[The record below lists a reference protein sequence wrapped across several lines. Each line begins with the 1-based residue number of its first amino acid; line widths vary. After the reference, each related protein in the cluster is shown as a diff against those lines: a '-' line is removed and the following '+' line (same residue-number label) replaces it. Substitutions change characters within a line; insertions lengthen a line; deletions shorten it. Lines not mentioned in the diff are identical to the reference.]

1 MVHSYRCRTGRNLLH
16 QVEFRCPT
24 VWAEQLIQRLGH
36 VGQSLPLEL
45 QEELVSIAVLM
56 IADLKEGHSIRTNR
70 SERYVSF
77 ILMVKRMA
85 RWQILHGDSVVGS
98 VCQLWGRNW
107 LLLLLRLKIHKKP
120 L

>member
-24 VWAEQLIQRLGH
+24 VWAEQLIQGLGH

-56 IADLKEGHSIRTNR
+56 IADLKEGHSIRADR
-70 SERYVSF
+70 RECYVSF
-77 ILMVKRMA
+77 IFTVERMA
-85 RWQILHGDSVVGS
+85 RWQILHGDPVVWS
-98 VCQLWGRNW
+98 VC
-107 LLLLLRLKIHKKP
+107 
-120 L
+120 

>member
-1 MVHSYRCRTGRNLLH
+1 
-16 QVEFRCPT
+16 
-24 VWAEQLIQRLGH
+24 
-36 VGQSLPLEL
+36 VG
-45 QEELVSIAVLM
+45 VSVFM
-56 IADLKEGHSIRTNR
+56 IADLKEGHSIRTDR

-107 LLLLLRLKIHKKP
+107 LFLLLLLKIHKNLFSYGP
-120 L
+120 NARNFYNYT